1 MTVTPEKVREF
12 FKKDK
17 FAEYCGIE
25 LMEIEPGRAKAK
37 LLIEKHHLNGLGMA
51 HGAAMFTL
59 ADLVFAVAAN
69 AHGTM
74 AMAVN
79 INMTF
84 MKAAKKGETLI
95 AECNENTKN
104 PKLGSY
110 TAKVHNQNG
119 QLLAVFEGLAYRKK
133 DPIA

>member
-1 MTVTPEKVREF
+1 MAVSPEQVREF

-17 FAEYCGIE
+17 FAEYCGVE
-25 LMEIEPGRAKAK
+25 LLEIEPGRAKAK
-37 LLIEKHHLNGLGMA
+37 LVIQDHHLNGLEMG

-84 MKAAKKGETLI
+84 MKASKKGETLI
-95 AECNENTKN
+95 AECTENTKN

-110 TAKVHNQNG
+110 TAKVHNQDG
-119 QLLAVFEGLAYRKK
+119 ELLAVFEGLAYRKK